1 MTRVF
6 AASAC
11 LIVCILM
18 EVLFLRI
25 RAIRKNT
32 AHSVK
37 RYDAVLLVFIFI
49 SLITGFFSPSVPIAA
64 AFLGAVCVILMLSLM
79 TADNTYKK
87 QYNAFIT
94 QTEQMKEQLENAQKP
109 DEAALRAKELL
120 PVGNDFLIHA
130 AETIHNNRD
139 VTRIL
144 SFINKIM
151 IERLFADGGV
161 ILTIGEFEDVLSVK
175 AYDGIYPPPYKLPD
189 DVPHK
194 KDRVITNFKYAEF
207 PLNDSFFGTAA
218 LSAKPIL
225 IQNAQTDSRIVV
237 NGNEP
242 FLKSGSLLTLPMIY
256 NDNVTGIISLSRST
270 DQKPFTENDIEI
282 GEILAGYATAALKL
296 VYDFQEE
303 TELHTIENEMD
314 IASRIQKLLLPK
326 KLVDTAALHFSVLFN
341 QARGVCSDYYDVI
354 KTPNGRTVCVIA
366 DIAGKSIHACIVM
379 VTIRALLYL
388 ITGTARSDQNIL
400 DLLNKGMIGKLSIDQ
415 YASISLLTY
424 IPEEH
429 CIEYI
434 NAGTQSLLLWKQKTK
449 TMSKLEQKTDPI
461 GIDTKSVYRCKK
473 LPVEKGDIAVLF
485 TDGVVETLN
494 QQGEPFGLKALA
506 GLLTEYHALSAQEIA
521 KKINQHIKSFIGS
534 TSPHDDQTMMVVKV
548 K

>member
-1 MTRVF
+1 
-6 AASAC
+6 
-11 LIVCILM
+11 
-18 EVLFLRI
+18 
-25 RAIRKNT
+25 
-32 AHSVK
+32 
-37 RYDAVLLVFIFI
+37 
-49 SLITGFFSPSVPIAA
+49 
-64 AFLGAVCVILMLSLM
+64 
-79 TADNTYKK
+79 
-87 QYNAFIT
+87 
-94 QTEQMKEQLENAQKP
+94 
-109 DEAALRAKELL
+109 
-120 PVGNDFLIHA
+120 
-130 AETIHNNRD
+130 
-139 VTRIL
+139 
-144 SFINKIM
+144 
-151 IERLFADGGV
+151 
-161 ILTIGEFEDVLSVK
+161 
-175 AYDGIYPPPYKLPD
+175 
-189 DVPHK
+189 
-194 KDRVITNFKYAEF
+194 
-207 PLNDSFFGTAA
+207 
-218 LSAKPIL
+218 
-225 IQNAQTDSRIVV
+225 
-237 NGNEP
+237 
-242 FLKSGSLLTLPMIY
+242 
-256 NDNVTGIISLSRST
+256 
-270 DQKPFTENDIEI
+270 
-282 GEILAGYATAALKL
+282 
-296 VYDFQEE
+296 
-303 TELHTIENEMD
+303 
-314 IASRIQKLLLPK
+314 
-326 KLVDTAALHFSVLFN
+326 
-341 QARGVCSDYYDVI
+341 
-354 KTPNGRTVCVIA
+354 
-366 DIAGKSIHACIVM
+366 M

>member
-1 MTRVF
+1 
-6 AASAC
+6 
-11 LIVCILM
+11 M

-25 RAIRKNT
+25 RAVRKN
-32 AHSVK
+32 ASYPVK
-37 RYDAVLLVFIFI
+37 RYDAVLLFFIFI
-49 SLITGFFSPSVPIAA
+49 SLLTGFFSHSVPIAA
-64 AFLGAVCVILMLSLM
+64 AFLGVISVVLMLSLM
-79 TADNTYKK
+79 ITDGIYKK
-87 QYNAFIT
+87 RCADLQA
-94 QTEQMKEQLENAQKP
+94 QAEQMKEQLGNAQKS
-109 DEAALRAKELL
+109 DETALRAKELL

-130 AETIHNNRD
+130 ADAIRNNID

-225 IQNAQTDSRIVV
+225 IQHAQADSRIVV

-270 DQKPFTENDIEI
+270 EQKPFTENDIEI
-282 GEILAGYATAALKL
+282 GEILAGYATAALRL

-303 TELHTIENEMD
+303 TELHTIENETD
-314 IASRIQKLLLPK
+314 IASHIQKLLLPK
-326 KLVDTAALHFSVLFN
+326 KLADTPNLYFSVFFN

-366 DIAGKSIHACIVM
+366 DVAGKSIHACIVM

-388 ITGTARSDQNIL
+388 ITGTVRNDQNIL
-400 DLLNKGMIGKLSIDQ
+400 DLINKGMIGKLSIDQ

-424 IPEEH
+424 IPEER
-429 CIEYI
+429 CIEYV
-434 NAGTQSLLLWKQKTK
+434 NAGHQSLLLWKQKTK

-461 GIDTKSVYRCKK
+461 GIDTKSVYRSKK

-485 TDGVVETLN
+485 TDGLVEALN
-494 QQGEPFGLKALA
+494 QQGEPFGIKALA
-506 GLLTEYHALSAQEIA
+506 GLLAEHHTLPAQEIT
-521 KKINQHIKSFIGS
+521 KKISQHIKSFIGS
-534 TSPHDDQTMMVVKV
+534 VSPHDDQTMMVVKV